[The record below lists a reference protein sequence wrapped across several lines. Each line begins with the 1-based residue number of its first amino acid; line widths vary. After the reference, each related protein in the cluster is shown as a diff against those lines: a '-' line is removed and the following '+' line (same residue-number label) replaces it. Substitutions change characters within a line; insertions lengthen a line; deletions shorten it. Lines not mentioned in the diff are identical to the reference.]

1 MDQNIQFNKYEL
13 CESGTVQS
21 LGDILIDK
29 TDMVSVLT
37 EHMDS
42 VKQHKL
48 VLFNERIFFRGFT
61 FVKHSVSKISLKAL
75 FIHWASEQTCLK
87 Y

>member
-42 VKQHKL
+42 VK
-48 VLFNERIFFRGFT
+48 
-61 FVKHSVSKISLKAL
+61 
-75 FIHWASEQTCLK
+75 
-87 Y
+87 